1 MYHWELKAKDA
12 GKAHHDDG
20 GGVNFFKKKLKGK
33 LEDQHYMIECESTPS
48 SVAKGDEL
56 NQIKNY
62 FITTSNRNL
71 NLMIFLYPVVNEDFV
86 YDDTM
91 TEEIRSMKKKKMETH
106 EQDLLDKIAKQR
118 GLEPNWPNRQLNAT
132 IIVVKAKNHELPD
145 YT

>member
-12 GKAHHDDG
+12 GKAHQDDG
-20 GGVNFFKKKLKGK
+20 GEVNFLKKKLKGK

-91 TEEIRSMKKKKMETH
+91 TEEVRSMKKKKMETH